1 MFGDMM
7 NKIQEAKKK
16 VEQTKSDLDNK
27 QIEVEKND
35 VKVVIT
41 GNGAVKDVQ
50 LPTNFQQ
57 LEKEELEDLI
67 TLAVS
72 EAVSKS
78 NDLKES
84 SLKDA
89 AQGML
94 PNIPGMDNLF

>member
-16 VEQTKSDLDNK
+16 VEQTKNDLDDK

-35 VKVVIT
+35 VRVVIT
-41 GNGAVKDVQ
+41 GNGAVKDIQ

-72 EAVSKS
+72 EAISKS
-78 NDLKES
+78 IDLKES

>member
-50 LPTNFQQ
+50 LPANFQQ
-57 LEKEELEDLI
+57 LEKEEIEDLI
-67 TLAVS
+67 SLAVS

-78 NDLKES
+78 IDLKES

>member
-1 MFGDMM
+1 MM
-7 NKIQEAKKK
+7 NKIQEAKKQ
-16 VEQTKSDLDNK
+16 VEQTKSELDNK
-27 QIEVEKND
+27 QIEVEKNG

-41 GNGAVKDVQ
+41 GNGAVKDIQV
-50 LPTNFQQ
+50 PTNFQQ

-78 NDLKES
+78 IDLKES
-84 SLKDA
+84 SLKEA

-94 PNIPGMDNLF
+94 PNMPGMDNLF